1 MGKIISLANQKGGV
15 GKTTTTVNLAAS
27 LAVLE
32 KRVLIVDADPQA
44 NASSSFGYDVRRLEH
59 PDKTVYECLL
69 GTIDPHEVIESMQTL
84 RLNEKS
90 PIIYDLFAEF
100 DTPENSKNRLD
111 YEEFVDLLSQKL
123 SDKDSQKSIE
133 RVYEAFLGESNK
145 DTIDFEVIKKV
156 AKDVGDDITDEQIR
170 AMLERCAKNG
180 KDMTFEEFYEVMTKK
195 VNL

>member
-1 MGKIISLANQKGGV
+1 MKSMNPVLSRKELG
-15 GKTTTTVNLAAS
+15 
-27 LAVLE
+27 AV
-32 KRVLIVDADPQA
+32 KKM
-44 NASSSFGYDVRRLEH
+44 FRLFQDH
-59 PDKTVYECLL
+59 N
-69 GTIDPHEVIESMQTL
+69 GTIDPHEVITSMQTL

-111 YEEFVDLLSQKL
+111 YEEFVDILSQKL
-123 SDKDSQKSIE
+123 SDKDNQKSIE

-145 DTIDFEVIKKV
+145 DTIDFDVIKKV
-156 AKDVGDDITDEQIR
+156 AQDVGDDITDEQIR

-195 VNL
+195 VNM

>member
-1 MGKIISLANQKGGV
+1 MKAMNPVLSRKELG
-15 GKTTTTVNLAAS
+15 
-27 LAVLE
+27 AV
-32 KRVLIVDADPQA
+32 KKM
-44 NASSSFGYDVRRLEH
+44 FRLFQDRE
-59 PDKTVYECLL
+59 
-69 GTIDPHEVIESMQTL
+69 GTIDPHEVIISMQTL

-90 PIIYDLFAEF
+90 PIIYELFEEF

-111 YEEFVDLLSQKL
+111 YEQFVDLLSEKL
-123 SDKDSQKSIE
+123 SDKDSQKAIE
-133 RVYEAFLGESNK
+133 RFYEAFLSNTDK

-170 AMLERCAKNG
+170 ALLERCSQNG

>member
-1 MGKIISLANQKGGV
+1 MNPVLSRKELGAVKKMFRLFQDHNQ
-15 GKTTTTVNLAAS
+15 
-27 LAVLE
+27 
-32 KRVLIVDADPQA
+32 
-44 NASSSFGYDVRRLEH
+44 
-59 PDKTVYECLL
+59 
-69 GTIDPHEVIESMQTL
+69 TIDPHEVIESMQTL

-133 RVYEAFLGESNK
+133 RFYEAFLGESNK
-145 DTIDFEVIKKV
+145 DTIDFDVIKKV
-156 AKDVGDDITDEQIR
+156 AQDVGDDITDEQIR

>member
-1 MGKIISLANQKGGV
+1 MNPVLSRKELG
-15 GKTTTTVNLAAS
+15 
-27 LAVLE
+27 AV
-32 KRVLIVDADPQA
+32 KKM
-44 NASSSFGYDVRRLEH
+44 FRLFQDH
-59 PDKTVYECLL
+59 N
-69 GTIDPHEVIESMQTL
+69 GTIDPHEVITSMQTL

-111 YEEFVDLLSQKL
+111 YEEFVDILSQKL
-123 SDKDSQKSIE
+123 ADKDSQKSIE

-195 VNL
+195 VNM

>member
-1 MGKIISLANQKGGV
+1 MKSMNPVLSRKELG
-15 GKTTTTVNLAAS
+15 
-27 LAVLE
+27 AV
-32 KRVLIVDADPQA
+32 KKM
-44 NASSSFGYDVRRLEH
+44 FRLFQDH
-59 PDKTVYECLL
+59 N
-69 GTIDPHEVIESMQTL
+69 GTIDPHEVITSMQTL

-111 YEEFVDLLSQKL
+111 YEEFVDILSQKL

-145 DTIDFEVIKKV
+145 DTIDFDVIKKV
-156 AKDVGDDITDEQIR
+156 AHDVGDDITDEQIR

-195 VNL
+195 VNM

>member
-1 MGKIISLANQKGGV
+1 M
-15 GKTTTTVNLAAS
+15 KTMNPVLS
-27 LAVLE
+27 RKELGAV
-32 KRVLIVDADPQA
+32 KKM
-44 NASSSFGYDVRRLEH
+44 FRLFQDH
-59 PDKTVYECLL
+59 N

-145 DTIDFEVIKKV
+145 DTIDFDVIKKV